1 MAVSKLQPKPS
12 KLRFGVFEADF
23 NTRELFKH
31 GARIS
36 IQEQPFE
43 ILCMLLER
51 AGEIVSREELRQRLW
66 PENTHVEYED
76 SLNTAVRKLRAAIS
90 DSSDQPR
97 YIETVARRGY
107 RLIAPV
113 TPVGASPAHGPAF
126 LGSSAA
132 KAAAPNLVSRK
143 WQVREPRYPRWLAYS
158 GLAILALAAVAG
170 YWLHHTR
177 GTREVRPVSPSVVP
191 MQPSIA
197 VLPLENLSADPA
209 QEYFAE
215 GVTDEITTRI
225 AVLPGLKV
233 ISRTS
238 AMQYKSTHKS
248 LPQIGKELGV
258 DAILEGT
265 VERSGERVRLRVQ
278 LIQAA
283 TDQHLWAQ
291 SYERRLS
298 DILALENEF
307 AVDVADQVQVRL
319 APQQRS
325 PGSGRA
331 LNPVALE
338 DYLKGRY
345 FWNRRDGGGLQK
357 AVEYF
362 QKAVQVDPN
371 YAPAYAGLA
380 QSYILLT
387 DPSRAR
393 LAADKAL
400 SLDPQLSEAHTALA
414 LLAEQHWNFMEA
426 EREYKLAISLN
437 PNYAT
442 AHHWYGESHLALM
455 GRFEEADREMEQAR
469 ALDPVSRIIATD
481 CGAVLYFE
489 RRYDEAYLE
498 LSKVLEMEPNFSEAY
513 LFRGEVLLQQQRY
526 KEAIA
531 DFESARRIN
540 NTSRQLALMGY
551 ALGVAG
557 KRSQAAVI
565 LRKLKAIS
573 RQKHVEP
580 WSLAMVELGLGD
592 KDETLAWLEK
602 AYREQSA
609 DLIGLKVVP
618 AYDPLRN
625 HPRFQQLT
633 ARIGLP

>member
-1 MAVSKLQPKPS
+1 MQGAVLAPTAIRFASFEVD
-12 KLRFGVFEADF
+12 LRNGEVRK
-23 NTRELFKH
+23 NGSLVKVQEL
-31 GARIS
+31 
-36 IQEQPFE
+36 PFRA
-43 ILCMLLER
+43 LALLL
-51 AGEIVSREELRQRLW
+51 AHPGQLVTREELRQRLW
-66 PENTHVEYED
+66 PADVFVDFEHGINSAINRLRDCLGD
-76 SLNTAVRKLRAAIS
+76 SADNPHYVQTIG
-90 DSSDQPR
+90 
-97 YIETVARRGY
+97 RRGY
-107 RLIAPV
+107 RWIAPI
-113 TPVGASPAHGPAF
+113 TPIAIN
-126 LGSSAA
+126 
-132 KAAAPNLVSRK
+132 AAAPNLVPSK
-143 WQVREPRYPRWLAYS
+143 WQAGKPRSRRWLAYS
-158 GLAILALAAVAG
+158 GVAILALAAVVG
-170 YWLHHTR
+170 YWLHHTG
-177 GTREVRPVSPSVVP
+177 GTREVNRVSPSVVP

-197 VLPLENLSADPA
+197 VLPLENLSTDPA

-215 GVTDEITTRI
+215 GLTDELTTRI
-225 AVLPGLKV
+225 ASLPGLKV

-238 AMQYKSTHKS
+238 AIQYKSTPKS
-248 LPQIGKELGV
+248 IPQIGKELGV

-278 LIQAA
+278 LIHAA
-283 TDQHLWAQ
+283 SDRHLWAQ
-291 SYERRLS
+291 SYEHQLS

-325 PGSGRA
+325 PTSERA

-338 DYLKGRY
+338 NYLKGRY

-393 LAADKAL
+393 LAAAKAL
-400 SLDPQLSEAHTALA
+400 SLDPALSEAHTALA
-414 LLAEQHWNFMEA
+414 LVADHDWNFTEA

-455 GRFEEADREMEQAR
+455 GRFEEADREMKQAR

-481 CGAVLYFE
+481 WGAVLFFE
-489 RRYDEAYLE
+489 RRYDEAYQE

-513 LFRGEVLLQQQRY
+513 LFRGQVLLHQRRY
-526 KEAIA
+526 DEAIA
-531 DFESARRIN
+531 DFESARRID
-540 NTSRQLALMGY
+540 NTPRQLALLGY

-557 KRSQAAVI
+557 KRSQATII
-565 LRKLKAIS
+565 LRQLKAIS
-573 RQKHVEP
+573 PQKHVEP

-592 KDETLAWLEK
+592 KDETVAWLEK
-602 AYREQSA
+602 AYLEQSPH
-609 DLIGLKVVP
+609 LVGLKVVP

-625 HPRFQQLT
+625 NPRFQQLI